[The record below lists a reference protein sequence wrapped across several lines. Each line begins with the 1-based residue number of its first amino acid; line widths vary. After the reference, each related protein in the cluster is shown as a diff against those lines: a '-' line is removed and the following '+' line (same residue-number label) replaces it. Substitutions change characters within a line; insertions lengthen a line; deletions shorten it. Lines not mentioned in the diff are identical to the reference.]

1 MNKADLILN
10 ELFLHPITSLDAIRR
25 FGVTRLA
32 AVIYE
37 LRQDGFVIESINTT
51 VRDRFGNRCHV
62 AEYRLKARRRAR
74 SLRIQ
79 RLRKAAN
86 ATARTLRRPSAPR
99 AAVTG
104 ARGFS
109 KGRAGR

>member
-1 MNKADLILN
+1 VNKTDLILN
-10 ELFLHPITSLDAIRR
+10 ELFLKPITSLDAIRR

-37 LRQDGFVIESINTT
+37 LRQDGFQIESVNST

-79 RLRKAAN
+79 RLRKAAQG
-86 ATARTLRRPSAPR
+86 ATVRRPSAPR